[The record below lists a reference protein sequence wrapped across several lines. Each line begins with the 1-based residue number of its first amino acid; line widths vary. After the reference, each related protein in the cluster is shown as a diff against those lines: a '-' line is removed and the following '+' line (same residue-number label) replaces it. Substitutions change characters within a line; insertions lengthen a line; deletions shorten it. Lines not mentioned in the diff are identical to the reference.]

1 MAFTGHRIFLVHF
14 AYIHGILLRASA
26 AQACWIHLP
35 QNPMQAMR
43 GFQLL
48 VLVALLIGELHCA
61 RTASAPPADAPATS
75 PQSPEPPP
83 ADQQTPPQAPGPSP
97 PSPRQR
103 GSPHRRPTAPPTQ
116 DPAPPKQEL
125 EPEPAPPRLVVPPED
140 SPAPAT
146 PGMINHTTGC
156 TTLLV
161 LGDSTVDP
169 GNNNHLP
176 TTARA
181 NFLPYGLNFYGRRPT
196 GRFTN
201 GRLATDMLGKKN
213 AYSLHLL
220 LPMIRTISL
229 IHNMD

>member
-1 MAFTGHRIFLVHF
+1 
-14 AYIHGILLRASA
+14 
-26 AQACWIHLP
+26 
-35 QNPMQAMR
+35 MR

-61 RTASAPPADAPATS
+61 RTAAPPADAPATS

-83 ADQQTPPQAPGPSP
+83 ADQQAPPQAPGPSP
-97 PSPRQR
+97 PPPRRR

-116 DPAPPKQEL
+116 DPAPPKQEP
-125 EPEPAPPRLVVPPED
+125 PEPAPPRLVVPPED
-140 SPAPAT
+140 SPAPT
-146 PGMINHTTGC
+146 PPGMINHTTGC

-201 GRLATDMLGKKN
+201 GRLATDMLGNKT
-213 AYSLHLL
+213 HLCICSCL
-220 LPMIRTISL
+220 RYYFFFDSQHGVDMHSGTTKSSTRSRHLSSESIYIFICSRETATTSRIKEAKL
-229 IHNMD
+229 